1 MQYYRIP
8 QKFDGVQL
16 YDPIERR
23 HTITLVAR
31 ELYTLRELQRYHIN
45 PAKLEPV
52 NVSRRRVC
60 YIFGA
65 RFAAED

>member
-8 QKFDGVQL
+8 QKFDGVEII
-16 YDPIERR
+16 DPIKRR
-23 HTITLVAR
+23 HVNTLVAR
-31 ELYTLRELQRYHIN
+31 ELYTLKELQRYHLN
-45 PAKLEPV
+45 PAALEPV

-65 RFAAED
+65 RFAIDD